1 MKGLKLL
8 IMSLFA
14 VLFLA
19 GCEVSVA
26 GDECESNADCDT
38 NHACYA
44 GYCSSIETPPT
55 GGMFIKLDFADKVT
69 NDLLECKFTGVT
81 TVELTFKRGTFL
93 LPAVDSENG
102 YEDELG
108 NKTSFE
114 YKYVIPCEKLSREDL
129 DQNRG
134 FYIGEK
140 DSLYNE
146 AGEGKGPFQQGKGY
160 IMIANFKKA
169 SGELVANQEFDVT
182 ATSVLLSG
190 ESQPVKNT
198 TVKVEKVVT
207 AVLTI
212 AWEINQGGDIFKDS
226 SACIDLGIKEFK
238 VLKGGFAD
246 TDNTYVDYTTIPCG
260 GNWNYVETIFGTEAN
275 TALYVYAVNTAS
287 EKLYKY
293 ESTLNVTQ
301 AQFET
306 GTVNKTVPL
315 IQVSNK
321 K

>member
-14 VLFLA
+14 VLFLV

-26 GDECESNADCDT
+26 GDECESNTDCDT

-93 LPAVDSENG
+93 LPSVDSENG

-108 NKTSFE
+108 NKTPFE
-114 YKYVIPCEKLSREDL
+114 YKYVVPCEKLSREDL

-140 DSLYNE
+140 DSIYNE

-169 SGELVANQEFDVT
+169 NGELVANQEFDVT

-207 AVLTI
+207 AVLTVS
-212 AWEINQGGDIFKDS
+212 WTINAGGVNYTDS
-226 SACIDLGIKEFK
+226 SACIELGIKEFK
-238 VLKGGFAD
+238 VSREGFED
-246 TDNTYVDYTTIPCG
+246 TDNTYEDYTTIPCTN
-260 GNWNYVETIFGTEAN
+260 NWSYVETIFQAAAN
-275 TALYVYAVNTAS
+275 TSMYIYAVDIDA

-293 ESTLNVTQ
+293 VGTLNMQ
-301 AQFET
+301 T
-306 GTVNKTVPL
+306 GFDTGVMDRSVQLN
-315 IQVSNK
+315 QVSNK